1 MAAISNIGA
10 LTALMAGTISFLSPC
25 VLPLVPGYLSYVA
38 GTAAGGALETRHRRR
53 LAAPWLSFC
62 FVLGFST
69 IFVSLGASASAIG
82 QLLLSYRYEANL
94 VGGAIVVV
102 FGLLMVG
109 VTPVSWLMRDLR
121 FDTGRLGGGTAISA
135 YVLGIAFGFG
145 WTPCIGPV
153 LGAILT
159 ASTLAAS
166 AQTGTVLLAFYSAG
180 LGIPFILAAVF
191 TDGLMRRLSQLGRIG
206 FILRIGGGLV
216 MVGMGVVMMTG
227 YMSVLS
233 FWLLDQFPVFTRI
246 G

>member
-1 MAAISNIGA
+1 MAAISNIGGLAA
-10 LTALMAGTISFLSPC
+10 LTAGAISFLSPC

-38 GTAAGGALETRHRRR
+38 GTAAGGAVGPHRRTPF
-53 LAAPWLSFC
+53 AVFWLSLC

-69 IFVSLGASASAIG
+69 IFIVLGASASAIG

-94 VGGAIVVV
+94 AGGAIVIA
-102 FGLLMVG
+102 FGLFMVG
-109 VTPVSWLMRDLR
+109 VVPSSWLMRDLR
-121 FDTGRLGGGTAISA
+121 FDTSRLRGGTTISA
-135 YVLGIAFGFG
+135 YVLGAAFGFG

-159 ASTLAAS
+159 ASALAAS
-166 AQTGTVLLAFYSAG
+166 AHAGMVLLAFYSAG

-191 TDGLMRRLSQLGRIG
+191 TEGLMSRLRRLSRVG

-233 FWLLDQFPVFTRI
+233 FWLLKKFPIFTQI

>member
-1 MAAISNIGA
+1 MAAISNIGGLAA
-10 LTALMAGTISFLSPC
+10 LTAGAISFLSPC

-38 GTAAGGALETRHRRR
+38 GTAAGGSAEPLRRGR
-53 LAAPWLSFC
+53 IAVLWLSFS

-69 IFVSLGASASAIG
+69 IFIVLGASASAIG

-94 VGGAIVVV
+94 VGGAIVIL

-109 VTPVSWLMRDLR
+109 VTPASWLMRDLR
-121 FDTGRLGGGTAISA
+121 FDTGRLRGGSPISA
-135 YVLGIAFGFG
+135 YVLGAAFGFG

-159 ASTLAAS
+159 ASALAAS
-166 AQTGTVLLAFYSAG
+166 EHAGTVLLAFYSAG

-191 TDGLMRRLSQLGRIG
+191 TDGLISKLRRLRRVGY
-206 FILRIGGGLV
+206 ILRIGGGLV

-227 YMSVLS
+227 YMTVLS
-233 FWLLDQFPVFTRI
+233 FWLLEQFPVFTRI